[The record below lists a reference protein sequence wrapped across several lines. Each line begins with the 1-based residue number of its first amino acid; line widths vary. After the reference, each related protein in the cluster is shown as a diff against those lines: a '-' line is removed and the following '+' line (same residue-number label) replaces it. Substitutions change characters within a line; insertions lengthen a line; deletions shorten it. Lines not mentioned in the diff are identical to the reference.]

1 MKAVL
6 FIRPAY
12 ASAMIYSRI
21 WLLYRFK
28 LRAGTDMSTSEKVII
43 KGLTQDG
50 GKFRPSDW
58 AERLCGAV
66 ASYGP
71 GRRIIFHPHVR
82 LASIDSVKCVVIDAI
97 LEQKDEML
105 FEFLTDFAKENN
117 LQVYRTNAFP
127 LQEDQ

>member
-1 MKAVL
+1 
-6 FIRPAY
+6 
-12 ASAMIYSRI
+12 
-21 WLLYRFK
+21 
-28 LRAGTDMSTSEKVII
+28 MSTSEKVII

-71 GRRIIFHPHVR
+71 GRRIIFHPNVR
-82 LASIDSVKCVVIDAI
+82 LASIDSVKCVVIDAV

-117 LQVYRTNAFP
+117 LHVYRTDAFP
-127 LQEDQ
+127 LPEDQ